1 MDKKWKGFGRRVALR
16 TGGERIPVSDRRTP
30 LDVKHPYLGIECKYR
45 RKLSKFLTEAMEQA
59 EAGSG
64 KDLIPTV
71 VLGEYNSPRMYALV
85 GLDDLLKLLV
95 AALGETNPPILV
107 GEGEDDYNEEY

>member
-1 MDKKWKGFGRRVALR
+1 M
-16 TGGERIPVSDRRTP
+16 
-30 LDVKHPYLGIECKYR
+30 
-45 RKLSKFLTEAMEQA
+45 SKFLTDAMEQA
-59 EAGSG
+59 EAGTG
-64 KDLIPTV
+64 EDLIPTG
-71 VLGEYNSPRMYALV
+71 VLGEYNSPKMYALV